1 MSLCIV
7 GGEVLKFG
15 FGRDALPQN
24 LKVDPYK
31 YQFFK
36 KKWPIHIPIVPI
48 LGQILSKI
56 TQKSP
61 DFSKI
66 FLNLSQFW
74 LKFGQIFKNR
84 PIHIPNFAFYKG
96 SFIYQE
102 ADFATHVGC
111 KSPGSFVL
119 STPLP
124 RYIVHRSIVFVTT
137 IWNLICPQSYQLSL
151 KLDWSH
157 TVHRDVLLL

>member
-1 MSLCIV
+1 MVVYPQLQISPGV
-7 GGEVLKFG
+7 FRAPGVLKFG
-15 FGRDALPQN
+15 FGMDVPPQN

-36 KKWPIHIPIVPI
+36 KSEWIHTPIGPT

-56 TQKSP
+56 NR
-61 DFSKI
+61 FSKI

-74 LKFGQIFKNR
+74 LKFGKILKNR

-102 ADFATHVGC
+102 ADFATHVG
-111 KSPGSFVL
+111 G
-119 STPLP
+119 
-124 RYIVHRSIVFVTT
+124 TT
-137 IWNLICPQSYQLSL
+137 L
-151 KLDWSH
+151 
-157 TVHRDVLLL
+157 